1 MRLTRTIT
9 ESRVSAR
16 LPLSK
21 RWVPSKEDLR
31 EQQLALRAI
40 ETGEFDGLSDEEW
53 CEHLEQAH
61 A

>member
-1 MRLTRTIT
+1 
-9 ESRVSAR
+9 VSAR